1 MEQIRESELILMQL
15 HEEKIIHAELMIQRV
30 IGGWIYNR
38 YVNDFTTFT
47 SVFIPEER

>member
-15 HEEKIIHAELMIQRV
+15 HEEKVIGNDLMIQRV

-38 YVNDFTTFT
+38 YNNNFTTFT
-47 SVFIPEER
+47 SVFVPEER